1 LDRSTL
7 PELAFFSPASR
18 LANRSFPLIGLALL
32 TAILAVLLVS
42 GSLAPASAEAGLIA
56 PAKACPVGS
65 QGSGKAQMGAARRAM
80 TCMVN
85 YARRKDGLWRYHRR
99 SQLAWSAERKARD
112 IQRCGFAHSACGRQF
127 DYWIKRSGYLGR
139 SGWAT
144 GENIAW
150 GGGSLGNVRSIF
162 VAWMKSRG
170 HREAILSRTYT
181 DVGAGLVKGRFQGVP
196 GAGIW
201 VLHFGRN

>member
-1 LDRSTL
+1 M
-7 PELAFFSPASR
+7 PELAFCSPVSR
-18 LANRSFPLIGLALL
+18 VANRSTLLPGLALL
-32 TAILAVLLVS
+32 AALVSLLLVS
-42 GSLAPASAEAGLIA
+42 GTLAPPKAEAASLIA
-56 PAKACPVGS
+56 PAKACPVSSSGS
-65 QGSGKAQMGAARRAM
+65 SKARTNKARRAM

-85 YARRKDGLWRYHRR
+85 YARRKDGLRRYHRR
-99 SQLAWSAERKARD
+99 SQLAWSAERKAKD
-112 IQRCGFAHSACGRQF
+112 IQRCGFAHGACGRQF
-127 DYWIKRSGYLGR
+127 DFWIRRSGYLGG

-150 GGGSLGNVRSIF
+150 GGGRLGNVRSIF
-162 VAWMKSRG
+162 VAWMKSKG

-181 DVGAGLVKGRFQGVP
+181 DVGAGLVKGHFQGVR

>member
-1 LDRSTL
+1 M
-7 PELAFFSPASR
+7 
-18 LANRSFPLIGLALL
+18 
-32 TAILAVLLVS
+32 LAVLFTAFLAASSLVP
-42 GSLAPASAEAGLIA
+42 GGAEAKSLIA
-56 PAKACPVGS
+56 PAKACPLS
-65 QGSGKAQMGAARRAM
+65 PQGAGKAEMKKARRTM

-85 YARRKDGLWRYHRR
+85 YARRKSGLRRYRQR
-99 SQLAWSAERKARD
+99 SQLSWSAERKARD

-127 DYWIKRSGYLGR
+127 DFWIKRSGYIGRR

-150 GGGSLGNVRSIF
+150 GGGNLGNVRSIF
-162 VAWMKSRG
+162 VAWMQSKG
-170 HREAILSRTYT
+170 HREAILSRSYS
-181 DVGAGLVKGRFQGVP
+181 DVGAGLVKGQFRGVS

>member
-1 LDRSTL
+1 M

-18 LANRSFPLIGLALL
+18 LANRSFLLPGLALL
-32 TAILAVLLVS
+32 AVVFAALLV
-42 GSLAPASAEAGLIA
+42 GNSLAPARAEARSLIA
-56 PAKACPVGS
+56 PAKACPVGA
-65 QGSGKAQMGAARRAM
+65 QGAGKAQLGKARRAM

-85 YARRKDGLWRYHRR
+85 YARRKKGLWRYHRR
-99 SQLAWSAERKARD
+99 SQLAWSAERKAKD

-162 VAWMKSRG
+162 VAWMKSSG

-181 DVGAGLVKGRFQGVP
+181 DVGAGLVKGRFDGVP

>member
-1 LDRSTL
+1 L
-7 PELAFFSPASR
+7 LAVVFA
-18 LANRSFPLIGLALL
+18 ALL
-32 TAILAVLLVS
+32 V
-42 GSLAPASAEAGLIA
+42 GNSLAPARAEARSLIA
-56 PAKACPVGS
+56 PAKACPVGA
-65 QGSGKAQMGAARRAM
+65 QGAGKAQLGKARRAM

-85 YARRKDGLWRYHRR
+85 YARRKKGLWR
-99 SQLAWSAERKARD
+99 D
-112 IQRCGFAHSACGRQF
+112 ILRCDEFSHYACGRDF
-127 DYWIKRSGYLGR
+127 TYWMGRVGYLSAACWR
-139 SGWAT
+139 A

-162 VAWMKSRG
+162 VAWMKSSG

-181 DVGAGLVKGRFQGVP
+181 DVGAGLVKGRFDGVP